1 MPFRLGIVEIILIL
15 VIVLIIFGAGKLPQ
29 IFEFVGKGVRSF
41 RGGGKSGGDNNEE
54 LRKKRRVV
62 RKLD

>member
-15 VIVLIIFGAGKLPQ
+15 IIVLIIFGAGKLPQ
-29 IFEFVGKGVRSF
+29 ILEFVGRGVRSL
-41 RGGGKSGGDNNEE
+41 RGGGKSSGDNNEE
-54 LRKKRRVV
+54 PRKKRRVI